1 MKLTTTAMA
10 LALAAWAAPAAAQ
23 YTQPPPPPPMHIP
36 DNIPTQAGNQK
47 ETSEA
52 PAPKDGNAHPSGKA
66 VKAIVD
72 LQKAVNASD
81 TANIP
86 AKLAAAQAAASTKDD
101 HYIIGQLQL
110 KAAVTANDDAAT
122 MSAIDAISN
131 SGLRQSGQCR
141 RTLRRA
147 WRQAL

>member
-1 MKLTTTAMA
+1 MGHGTWRARPPELRRPRPFQYPLTKRGDAKMKLTTTAMA

-23 YTQPPPPPPMHIP
+23 YNQQPPPTPMRIP

-47 ETSEA
+47 QTSEA

-66 VKAIVD
+66 LKAIVD
-72 LQKAVNASD
+72 LQKAINASD

-110 KAAVTANDDAAT
+110 KAA
-122 MSAIDAISN
+122 
-131 SGLRQSGQCR
+131 
-141 RTLRRA
+141 
-147 WRQAL
+147 